1 MSIIKNV
8 TGSSH
13 TPDIFK
19 KTYEYIT
26 EDYKTS
32 DGKFIACLGCSPNDP
47 LGSMLAIKRIHRKED
62 KRQFEE
68 SMLSVTPAGNEYSN
82 EELLKIGVEC
92 ANFWYGKGYQCV
104 VALHLDSD
112 FRHFHILV
120 NSVSYIDGK
129 KLTIDLKDYNR
140 YKTHCSRILHS
151 YGLDAIRTPAAKIID
166 TDPHSFEEDLGFF
179 EAYDMIMEDNA
190 ACLME
195 MLKTTP
201 QEGFTANMTKEE
213 SAKYRENPDWPD
225 DSGPNTFFMENDPVY
240 REYWEYRPFNMEQY
254 MTKWPYPYFEPNAT
268 RPLVP
273 SDTDFLPE
281 PVIIKEQGVVTNAQ
295 DEFIFSD
302 DGVIIKINCSRQY
315 EIEVPLGY
323 TESQIKHIVEALPR
337 MSEVDKDRHSKRA
350 IAASGK
356 LKDYHMQGQVELDFS
371 EYITFHWS
379 DGTSSTVPRPD
390 ITSSEESGDQ
400 GERII
405 DVTYTEE

>member
-13 TPDIFK
+13 TPDILK

-26 EDYKTS
+26 ENYKTA
-32 DGKFIACLGCSPNDP
+32 DGKLVACLGCSPSDP

-68 SMLSVTPAGNEYSN
+68 SMLSITPAGNEYNN

-92 ANFWYGKGYQCV
+92 ANFWYKKGYQCV
-104 VALHLDSD
+104 VALHLDSE

-166 TDPHSFEEDLGFF
+166 TDPHSFEEGLDFF

-240 REYWEYRPFNMEQY
+240 REYWTYRPLNCDQY
-254 MTKWPYPYFEPNAT
+254 MTKWPYPYFEPQAL

-273 SDTDFLPE
+273 SDTDFIPE
-281 PVIIKEQGVVTNAQ
+281 PVVIREQGLVTNAQ
-295 DEFIFSD
+295 DEYIFSN
-302 DGVIIKINCSRQY
+302 DGVVIRINCSRQY
-315 EIEVPLGY
+315 EVEVPLGY
-323 TESQIKHIVEALPR
+323 TESQIKHIVESLPR
-337 MSEVDKDRHSKRA
+337 MSEADKDRHSKRA

-356 LKDYHMQGQVELDFS
+356 LKDYHMRGQVELDFS
-371 EYITFHWS
+371 EFITFHWS

-390 ITSSEESGDQ
+390 ITSSDESEEQ
-400 GERII
+400 GENII
-405 DVTYTEE
+405 DAPYTE